1 MGKGKRI
8 KEPVKYFVPDNDSDE
23 DSDDK
28 SDDTK
33 STTQEE
39 KPTSGT
45 RKDQDNHAE
54 MEDKDDQLW
63 NHEGVESYDSSDYST
78 DEEADNSNKCDP
90 TSEVKDDKELDGSN
104 DKLPSSVHTGETKDA
119 PKKEN
124 KMKSAQIKAIKK
136 KNNKNLVSSLDDNNK
151 EVVEHIKHKITTSTK
166 YKNMA
171 KRMDGGSST
180 AVDKNSYPQGENPKN
195 TSGNV
200 YTKEK
205 TAFDIYNISVSSLDD
220 NNKEVVEHIKHK
232 INTST
237 KDKNTAKRMDVV
249 SSTAVVKKSYPQGEN
264 LKNTTGNGYTKEKTL
279 KTASGVHKMSF
290 SSLDDNKKKDVEPLK
305 HKIAKGMNSSDKV
318 RNQVLVQG
326 KNPTARDNNK
336 IVTDNIR
343 KKTASDVSLANAESS
358 MSKNVTKTNA
368 KPFEER
374 KDQQSISMYRQEKDY
389 SCKSAEKGRKNIE
402 NDEFRAGLSSAVKN
416 VKSKENIDA
425 NNSLP
430 ILLDLTARPAKKKK
444 SMLDYFP
451 KAEATSKPKSN

>member
-1 MGKGKRI
+1 
-8 KEPVKYFVPDNDSDE
+8 
-23 DSDDK
+23 
-28 SDDTK
+28 
-33 STTQEE
+33 
-39 KPTSGT
+39 
-45 RKDQDNHAE
+45 

-124 KMKSAQIKAIKK
+124 KMKSVQIKAIKK
-136 KNNKNLVSSLDDNNK
+136 KNNKNL
-151 EVVEHIKHKITTSTK
+151 
-166 YKNMA
+166 
-171 KRMDGGSST
+171 
-180 AVDKNSYPQGENPKN
+180 
-195 TSGNV
+195 
-200 YTKEK
+200 
-205 TAFDIYNISVSSLDD
+205 VSSLDD

-305 HKIAKGMNSSDKV
+305 HKIAKGINSSDKV

-326 KNPTARDNNK
+326 KIPTARDNNK

-389 SCKSAEKGRKNIE
+389 SCKSAEKGRKSIE

-430 ILLDLTARPAKKKK
+430 ILLDLTVRPAKKKK

>member
-166 YKNMA
+166 
-171 KRMDGGSST
+171 
-180 AVDKNSYPQGENPKN
+180 
-195 TSGNV
+195 
-200 YTKEK
+200 
-205 TAFDIYNISVSSLDD
+205 
-220 NNKEVVEHIKHK
+220 
-232 INTST
+232 
-237 KDKNTAKRMDVV
+237 DKNTAKRMDVV

-305 HKIAKGMNSSDKV
+305 HKIAKGINSSDKV

-326 KNPTARDNNK
+326 KIPTARDNNK

-368 KPFEER
+368 KPFKER

-389 SCKSAEKGRKNIE
+389 SCKSAEKGRKSIE

-430 ILLDLTARPAKKKK
+430 ILLDLTVRPAKKKK
-444 SMLDYFP
+444 SILDYFS